1 MKRREGDRAEGGD
14 SPEKLGEVRHSWR
27 TGNPES
33 QHGGCV
39 VNKQRRGPERSRRLW
54 SEEARSWR
62 RGRGRRLQRAGRRV
76 TVIRSDS
83 HPFKKITC
91 SMENGLAGGGGS
103 KSEGREAGFTEEGE
117 VFILINQMLSI

>member
-33 QHGGCV
+33 QHGECV
-39 VNKQRRGPERSRRLW
+39 VNKQRRGPERSRRPR

-62 RGRGRRLQRAGRRV
+62 RGRRRRLQRAGRR
-76 TVIRSDS
+76 VIRSDS

-91 SMENGLAGGGGS
+91 SMESGLEGS
-103 KSEGREAGFTEEGE
+103 KSERREAGFTEEGE
-117 VFILINQMLSI
+117 VFTLINLMLSI